1 MRWALAVMGMG
12 VVGCG
17 SRTGPLIPTPC
28 YEAVYGAP
36 QVVVGIEARRQLGP
50 VDVVILLDVSQSAG
64 FYVAGL
70 RRSLRD
76 QVGPAILALPNA
88 RMALGSFVDFPTSP
102 CGRFDDYPF
111 RRDTELTESLDE
123 MQRGLDRLRVYFGGE
138 TPSESN
144 VEALFQLAT
153 GAGAEPWVR
162 ASPACASG
170 RGAFCLRDEALPLVL
185 HFADSPFHNGPGG
198 SVPYADICPAVAP
211 MAAGYDDAIEAL
223 QAARARVIS
232 FHPSGVSAEA
242 IQDLRR
248 LAQDTGALG
257 PSGEPLVFD
266 LGVDSVNT
274 AGALASALATFSES
288 TPVNLDAV
296 LVDPNPDDA
305 FDPRTLV
312 ERIEAIE
319 ARPSGGVSAIDREAG
334 VFTGVRAST
343 RVVFGLVLRN
353 DIAPGPRTERHVIE
367 VQVRVDARAVI
378 ESQLVEIVIP
388 GLDGGRCG

>member
-1 MRWALAVMGMG
+1 M
-12 VVGCG
+12 
-17 SRTGPLIPTPC
+17 
-28 YEAVYGAP
+28 
-36 QVVVGIEARRQLGP
+36 
-50 VDVVILLDVSQSAG
+50 
-64 FYVAGL
+64 
-70 RRSLRD
+70 
-76 QVGPAILALPNA
+76 
-88 RMALGSFVDFPTSP
+88 
-102 CGRFDDYPF
+102 
-111 RRDTELTESLDE
+111 
-123 MQRGLDRLRVYFGGE
+123 
-138 TPSESN
+138 
-144 VEALFQLAT
+144 
-153 GAGAEPWVR
+153 
-162 ASPACASG
+162 
-170 RGAFCLRDEALPLVL
+170 
-185 HFADSPFHNGPGG
+185 
-198 SVPYADICPAVAP
+198 
-211 MAAGYDDAIEAL
+211 
-223 QAARARVIS
+223 
-232 FHPSGVSAEA
+232 
-242 IQDLRR
+242 
-248 LAQDTGALG
+248 G

-274 AGALASALATFSES
+274 AGALVSALATFSES

-343 RVVFGLVLRN
+343 RVVFGRVLRN

>member
-1 MRWALAVMGMG
+1 MWMGL
-12 VVGCG
+12 VGCG

-28 YEAVYGAP
+28 YEATYGAT

-50 VDVVILLDVSQSAG
+50 VDVVVLLDVSQSAG
-64 FYVAGL
+64 FYVSGV
-70 RRSLRD
+70 RSSLRD

-88 RMALGSFVDFPTSP
+88 RMALGSFVDFPVSP
-102 CGRFDDYPF
+102 CGWFDDYPF
-111 RRDTELTESLDE
+111 RRDTELTNDLDE
-123 MQRGLDRLRVYFGGE
+123 MQRGLDGLRVYRGGD
-138 TPSESN
+138 TDSESN

-153 GAGAEPWVR
+153 GVGAEPWIR
-162 ASPACASG
+162 ASPPCESG
-170 RGAFCLRDEALPLVL
+170 RGAFCLRAEALSLVL

-198 SVPYADICPAVAP
+198 SVPYADVCPSVAP
-211 MAAGYDDAIEAL
+211 MAASYQGAINAL
-223 QAARARVIS
+223 QSVGARVIS
-232 FHPSGVSAEA
+232 FHPSGVSPEA

-266 LGVDSVNT
+266 LGVDAVDT
-274 AGALASALATFSES
+274 AGALVTALATFSES
-288 TPVNLDAV
+288 APVNLDAIV
-296 LVDPNPDDA
+296 VDPNPDDA

-319 ARPSGGVSAIDREAG
+319 ARPADGVSAIDREAG
-334 VFTGVRAST
+334 LFIGVRAST

-353 DIAPGPRTERHVIE
+353 DIPPGPRTERHVVE

-378 ESQLVEIVIP
+378 DSQLVEIVIP
-388 GLDGGRCG
+388 GLDGGSCER

>member
-1 MRWALAVMGMG
+1 MGLG

-28 YEAVYGAP
+28 YEVVYGAP

-64 FYVAGL
+64 FYVSGV

-88 RMALGSFVDFPTSP
+88 RMALGSFVDFPESP
-102 CGRFDDYPF
+102 CGRWDDYPF
-111 RRDTELTESLDE
+111 RRDTELTESLEE
-123 MQRGLDRLRVYFGGE
+123 MQRGIDGLRLYSGGD
-138 TPSESN
+138 TDSASN

-162 ASPACASG
+162 ASPPCESG

-185 HFADSPFHNGPGG
+185 HFGDSPFNNGPGG
-198 SVPYADICPAVAP
+198 SVPYADICPPVAP
-211 MAAGYDDAIEAL
+211 MAASYDEAIEAL

-232 FHPSGVSAEA
+232 FHPSGVSSEA
-242 IQDLRR
+242 IQDLRM
-248 LAQDTGALG
+248 LAQDTGAVG

-274 AGALASALATFSES
+274 ASALVSALATFSES
-288 TPVNLDAV
+288 TPVNLDAIA
-296 LVDPNPDDA
+296 VDPDPDDG
-305 FDPRTLV
+305 FDPRTLI

-319 ARPSGGVSAIDREAG
+319 ARPAAGVEAIDREVG

-353 DIAPGPRTERHVIE
+353 DIPPGARTERHVVE
-367 VQVRVDARAVI
+367 VQVRVDGRAVI
-378 ESQLVEIVIP
+378 DSQRVEIVVP
-388 GLDGGRCG
+388 GLDGRSCDSD